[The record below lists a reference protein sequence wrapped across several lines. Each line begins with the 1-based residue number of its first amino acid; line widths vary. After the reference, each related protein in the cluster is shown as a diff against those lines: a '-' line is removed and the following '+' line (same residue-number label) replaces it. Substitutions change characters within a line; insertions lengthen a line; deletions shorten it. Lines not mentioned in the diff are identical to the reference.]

1 MSQTPS
7 PASVRKLTLFAA
19 INHLAKMADPRLSEP
34 PQASLKAITES
45 LLFARQHDP
54 AFGADV
60 RPLRVPGTRFDREH
74 ALDRVLERLVMLVPG
89 EPWTP
94 LKARPPRSG
103 RCSPRMRPSSYAAPG
118 LRSRGRVRAAA
129 RRRVARWWCRAA

>member
-54 AFGADV
+54 AFGA
-60 RPLRVPGTRFDREH
+60 E
-74 ALDRVLERLVMLVPG
+74 LEEWAKHTLGLVSRIQ
-89 EPWTP
+89 
-94 LKARPPRSG
+94 A
-103 RCSPRMRPSSYAAPG
+103 MRD
-118 LRSRGRVRAAA
+118 
-129 RRRVARWWCRAA
+129 

>member
-1 MSQTPS
+1 VSQTPS

-54 AFGADV
+54 AFGA
-60 RPLRVPGTRFDREH
+60 E
-74 ALDRVLERLVMLVPG
+74 LEEWAKHTLGLVSRIQ
-89 EPWTP
+89 
-94 LKARPPRSG
+94 A
-103 RCSPRMRPSSYAAPG
+103 MRD
-118 LRSRGRVRAAA
+118 
-129 RRRVARWWCRAA
+129 

>member
-54 AFGADV
+54 AFGA
-60 RPLRVPGTRFDREH
+60 E
-74 ALDRVLERLVMLVPG
+74 LEEWAKHTLGLV
-89 EPWTP
+89 
-94 LKARPPRSG
+94 
-103 RCSPRMRPSSYAAPG
+103 
-118 LRSRGRVRAAA
+118 SRIQSLQD
-129 RRRVARWWCRAA
+129 